1 MKKGTILII
10 AGIIPLFFVLYF
22 FTFLNKDIRNTEF
35 ESARLLT
42 LDNLSGFQEGDLVK
56 LSGFI
61 SPNNQTR
68 YNSYIIATRE
78 IKVKQRDRSIWQ
90 TEEAFLGN
98 FNINLEI
105 GKPDILVH
113 ISEDYVP
120 CGQYVKIE
128 SLAVDKRK
136 RMLGLGIND
145 PITGYGKI
153 SSLNPLTINLGNS
166 PCSESLDEYTNNL
179 TKKFPSYLMAILFLA
194 VPSFFMIYLG
204 LYSNKEETLRGQEPI
219 NN

>member
-1 MKKGTILII
+1 MKKGSILII

-22 FTFLNKDIRNTEF
+22 FIFLNKDVRNTEF

-42 LDNLSGFQEGDLVK
+42 LDNISSFQEGDSVK

-61 SPNNQTR
+61 SPNNQAR
-68 YNSYIIATRE
+68 YNSFILATRE

-90 TEEAFLGN
+90 TEEAFLGD
-98 FNINLEI
+98 FNMNL
-105 GKPDILVH
+105 GKGSQDIIIH
-113 ISEDYVP
+113 IAKDYVP
-120 CGQYVKIE
+120 CGQFVKIE
-128 SLAVDKRK
+128 SLAVDKK
-136 RMLGLGIND
+136 SRMLGIGIND
-145 PITGYGKI
+145 PLTGYGRI
-153 SSLNPLTINLGNS
+153 ISLNPYTINLGNS

-204 LYSNKEETLRGQEPI
+204 LYSNKEELLRGNESL